1 MNKELEIAKQKTVA
15 TLWEVSEGTDV
26 WMVFPDLH
34 KTKPLLVTRGKIVD
48 NHGTYLTQQVYI
60 DIHDREGMEVFGHEG
75 KGIFVKKEMHNP
87 IFASEKCYSSEEVAQ
102 KVLDEHN
109 ARELERENNLRQMYK
124 KVANVYMKEHGLK
137 LSDDDLNT
145 YLEGFVDCAMYF
157 RDYKSLLDIQPN
169 VPGIEKMK
177 DFTDI
182 KFGF

>member
-1 MNKELEIAKQKTVA
+1 MNKELEIAKQKNIA
-15 TLWEVSEGTDV
+15 TSLEV
-26 WMVFPDLH
+26 
-34 KTKPLLVTRGKIVD
+34 
-48 NHGTYLTQQVYI
+48 
-60 DIHDREGMEVFGHEG
+60 
-75 KGIFVKKEMHNP
+75 
-87 IFASEKCYSSEEVAQ
+87 SEEVAQ

-109 ARELERENNLRQMYK
+109 AKELERENNLRQMYK

-169 VPGIEKMK
+169 VPGIEKIK